1 MDALHQELS
10 RDIIIL
16 EPVFHE
22 KIWGGRRLAEDFGY
36 DIPEGKIGEC
46 WAISAHPHGDCVV
59 ASGAFVGEKLSYL
72 WDVHHELFGDAKG
85 DRFPLLI
92 KILDAHDDLSVQV
105 HPDDSYAAEHEHG
118 SLGKRECW
126 YVLDAEPD
134 TDIIIGQRARNR
146 QELAQMIDE
155 GRWDDMLNLV
165 PIHKGDFFRIDPGT
179 IHAIKGGTL
188 ILETQQSSDVTY
200 RVYDYDR
207 VGVDGKPRE
216 LHIQQS
222 LDVVNYD
229 LVPPVSGRVTAPE
242 VDGVTELMACDNFVV
257 KKIAVQGEK
266 VVAQPYPFLCV
277 SVIEGT
283 GSVQVDSNMAQPH
296 ILHKGSHFIAPA
308 QSGDLTFSGDMTLIV
323 SHLPHVQS

>member
-105 HPDDSYAAEHEHG
+105 HPDDAYAAEHEHG

>member
-1 MDALHQELS
+1 MDALYQELS

-283 GSVQVDSNMAQPH
+283 GSVQVESNMAQPH